1 MYLKLANIAIS
12 QSVHCRYLYNR
23 AFSALS
29 ICLPS
34 YVTFSFVHVCHKLL
48 PSCLP
53 LLYVVVTLC
62 FHRPQWSWPLM
73 YTTSPQSILWSQIDF
88 YPSAGWGTD
97 RLWTSILM
105 YSYRLVMD
113 QECVQVFFHFLSFL
127 NTRTVYSWYGYT
139 IYLIIMMNKI
149 KTICTCNTLGYL
161 RCRFLGHNPCAC
173 PLTLTDIWQI
183 GLIIKLWHI
192 YLPWFLTTKS
202 NR

>member
-1 MYLKLANIAIS
+1 MSQVVALMFAFAVHGCNFMLSQTTVELAPY
-12 QSVHCRYLYNR
+12 VHYKSPEYFVEPDRFLPER
-23 AFSALS
+23 WLRDGSALN
-29 ICLPS
+29 IHP
-34 YVTFSFVHVCHKLL
+34 YVLIPFGHGPRMC
-48 PSCLP
+48 
-53 LLYVVVTLC
+53 
-62 FHRPQWSWPLM
+62 
-73 YTTSPQSILWSQIDF
+73 
-88 YPSAGWGTD
+88 AG
-97 RLWTSILM
+97 
-105 YSYRLVMD
+105 
-113 QECVQVFFHFLSFL
+113 FFHFFSFL

-173 PLTLTDIWQI
+173 PPTLTDIWQI

>member
-12 QSVHCRYLYNR
+12 QNVHCRYLYNR

-29 ICLPS
+29 IFLPS
-34 YVTFSFVHVCHKLL
+34 YVTFSFVHVGHKLL

-113 QECVQVFFHFLSFL
+113 QECVQVFSIFFLLKHKNSLFMI
-127 NTRTVYSWYGYT
+127 W
-139 IYLIIMMNKI
+139 IYNLFDN
-149 KTICTCNTLGYL
+149 Y
-161 RCRFLGHNPCAC
+161 
-173 PLTLTDIWQI
+173 DE
-183 GLIIKLWHI
+183 
-192 YLPWFLTTKS
+192 
-202 NR
+202 